1 MASRSTVGD
10 ERTRGALTLYA
21 LARMERDGPVHG
33 YGISTD
39 IDERTNGS
47 WRPGP
52 GAVYPALN
60 RLVGR
65 GLARRR
71 AAGRRL
77 EYTITPA
84 GRELLRR
91 VRARSAPMRQG
102 ALDLSVLWSE
112 VMGARDP
119 GAFLLVRLRNAIDA
133 VELHLDRARAS
144 SSARGSLRR
153 DALAELRLGVSRIGT
168 GSGRERPDREAGIE

>member
-1 MASRSTVGD
+1 MPPRSTTGD

-39 IDERTNGS
+39 IGERTNGT

-52 GAVYPALN
+52 GAIYPALG

-71 AAGRRL
+71 QVGRRR

-91 VRARSAPMRQG
+91 IRARSAPIRQG
-102 ALDLSVLWSE
+102 APDLSALWSE
-112 VMGARDP
+112 VMGVRDS

-133 VELHLDRARAS
+133 VELHLDRSGAS
-144 SSARGSLRR
+144 GSGGGTLRR
-153 DALAELRLGVSRIGT
+153 DALAELRLGLTRIET
-168 GSGRERPDREAGIE
+168 RPTAERSARARRRE

>member
-1 MASRSTVGD
+1 MPPRSPIGD

-21 LARMERDGPVHG
+21 LARMERAGPVHG

-39 IDERTNGS
+39 IGERTNGA

-52 GAVYPALN
+52 GAIYPALN

-71 AAGRRL
+71 AVGRRR

-91 VRARSAPMRQG
+91 IRARSAPMRQG
-102 ALDLSVLWSE
+102 APDLSALWSE

-133 VELHLDRARAS
+133 VELHLDRRA
-144 SSARGSLRR
+144 GSGSGVATLRR
-153 DALAELRLGVSRIGT
+153 DALAELRLGLSRI
-168 GSGRERPDREAGIE
+168 EAHTSPNKPAGAGAGE